1 MYIVTIENNGALTEI
16 HGEREKLA
24 SGSVVKG
31 INSIDTFSFSMLPSN
46 IGFNML
52 HDFKTLVKVYNT
64 RKNRYEFYGRV
75 LCANPSMSDSGLI
88 KKEVTCENYFGFLC
102 DSVQP
107 YVVEQNWTVTGLLQH
122 LIDQHNAQMEEY
134 KHFTL
139 GEVTVTDPND
149 NLYLGIQRENTWEAI
164 KKKLLDV
171 LGGEI
176 RFRVVDGKIYLDY
189 LTELGATRSTKIAL
203 SRNMK
208 SIRKELDPSAYITR
222 LIPLG
227 CKLKEEITSTDE
239 AGNETVQTMETENRL
254 EITEVNDGKNYIDDV
269 EAIAAYGLHVGF
281 QTWDD
286 VTEADNLLAKGR
298 QWLAENNKA
307 QIKYTV
313 TALDL
318 SLLGLDIDDFNV
330 CNRHPIENKLLGIDD
345 LARIIKETIDICEET
360 KSNIEIGA
368 NFKTLSDIQIEN
380 QERLEESLK
389 VIEKIESNYV
399 TNQAITDQTLYLTS
413 LINQTA
419 QSIISSISEEY
430 VSISNE
436 EEYRAMIETQLALM
450 SDEIMMKFTTTT
462 EQITT
467 VDGELQSKFTE
478 LYKYIRFSGE
488 AALIIGSGDSAITL
502 EIDNETGIVFKKNG
516 VQFGWWDGEDFH
528 TGNIVVEVNERAQ
541 FGNFAFIP
549 RSDNSLSFL
558 KVKD

>member
-16 HGEREKLA
+16 HGEREKLS

-75 LCANPSMSDSGLI
+75 LCSNPSMSDSGLI
-88 KKEVTCENYFGFLC
+88 KKEVTCESYFGFLC

-107 YVVEQNWTVTGLLQH
+107 YIVEQNWTVTGLLQH

-176 RFRVVDGKIYLDY
+176 RFRVVDGVIYLDY

-254 EITEVNDGKNYIDDV
+254 EITEVNDGKNYIDDA

-298 QWLAENNKA
+298 QWLAENNKV

-399 TNQAITDQTLYLTS
+399 TNQAVTDQTLYLTS

-419 QSIISSISEEY
+419 QSIISSISEEF

-488 AALIIGSGDSAITL
+488 TALIIGSGDSAITL